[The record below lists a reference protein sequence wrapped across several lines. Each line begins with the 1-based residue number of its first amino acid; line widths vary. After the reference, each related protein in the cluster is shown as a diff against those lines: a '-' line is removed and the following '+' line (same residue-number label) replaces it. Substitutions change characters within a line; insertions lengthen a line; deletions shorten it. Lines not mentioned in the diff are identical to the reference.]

1 MTVSRSHAARASSC
15 VLVFTLGVASTGAAG
30 SAGCTDGAASD
41 APPSQCKSATAAAAL
56 PAGKWFTDV
65 TAEAGIFSGD
75 GGIVGIRVAAA
86 DLDGDGWV
94 DLVIHGAL
102 ATRDTPPTAYV
113 KRVLMNDHGRF
124 IDKTAESGLL
134 DSRDGPG
141 TGRLS
146 NLIVFGDVDNDGDLD
161 AFSGTYQGGTTKPPA
176 SADRSEILL
185 NDGKG
190 HFTFAPPGP
199 VSSKALPTS
208 GATFIDYDRDGI
220 LDLFV
225 GNFYDASGIEGAGN
239 RLYQGIGD
247 GTLSDVSAASKVL
260 RDAAGRDQ
268 AKLAAGDARRAAYG
282 VSSCDIDGDG
292 DVDLITSAYG
302 RGWNELWQNQGDGT
316 FKDIGQGTPFAAD
329 DNVDYHDNEFYRC
342 WCAEPANA
350 GKCTPEESQ
359 PRLDCSNSAWNPG
372 LDDQPAR
379 NGGNTFS
386 TACGDLDNDG
396 DNDILHAEIRHWHIG
411 QSSDPSQIL
420 RNDTPPGVTSA
431 APTFTRLTQEASG
444 LARPHTMTDW
454 NEGDLD
460 VAFFDF
466 DNDGKKDIYL
476 SSTDYPGTYGT
487 LFHQKPDGTF
497 QDVGEGAGVR
507 HYHAHGFV
515 AVDIDNDGDLDLVVS
530 TSTAR
535 CGGDASC
542 PATQEVRVYRNDVG
556 AAKNV
561 VQVRLHGAPGKSNA
575 AAIGAR
581 VAVTAGGVTQMQE
594 VNGGYGHFGMQHGTV
609 LTFGVGTSC
618 TIDSIEVRW
627 PDSTGTVE
635 KLTNVVPNYLVD
647 VKQGETK
654 PVYTPLPPPASPKR

>member
-1 MTVSRSHAARASSC
+1 
-15 VLVFTLGVASTGAAG
+15 
-30 SAGCTDGAASD
+30 
-41 APPSQCKSATAAAAL
+41 
-56 PAGKWFTDV
+56 
-65 TAEAGIFSGD
+65 
-75 GGIVGIRVAAA
+75 
-86 DLDGDGWV
+86 
-94 DLVIHGAL
+94 
-102 ATRDTPPTAYV
+102 
-113 KRVLMNDHGRF
+113 
-124 IDKTAESGLL
+124 
-134 DSRDGPG
+134 
-141 TGRLS
+141 
-146 NLIVFGDVDNDGDLD
+146 DLD
-161 AFSGTYQGGTTKPPA
+161 AFDGTYQGGTTKPPA
-176 SADRSEILL
+176 LADRSELLL

-199 VSSKALPTS
+199 ISSKALPTS
-208 GATFIDYDRDGI
+208 GATFVDYDRDGN
-220 LDLFV
+220 LDVFV
-225 GNFYDASGIEGAGN
+225 GNFYVGNEGAGN
-239 RLYQGIGD
+239 RLYQGLGD
-247 GTLSDVSAASKVL
+247 GTMQDVSLASQVL
-260 RDAAGRDQ
+260 RPAAGNDE
-268 AKLAAGDARRAAYG
+268 AKLAAGEFRRAAYG

-292 DVDLITSAYG
+292 DVDLIASAYG

-359 PRLDCSNSAWNPG
+359 PRLDCTSSAWNPG
-372 LDDQPAR
+372 IDDQPAR

-420 RNDTPPGVTSA
+420 RNDMQKGAA
-431 APTFTRLTQEASG
+431 APSFTRLTQEATG

-460 VAFFDF
+460 VALFDF

-487 LFHQKPDGTF
+487 LFHQKADGNF
-497 QDVGEGAGVR
+497 EDVGAAAGVR
-507 HYHAHGFV
+507 HYHAHGFA
-515 AVDIDNDGDLDLVVS
+515 AVDIDNDGDLDLIVS

-535 CGGDASC
+535 CGGDSSC

-556 AAKNV
+556 NAKNV
-561 VQVRLHGAPGKSNA
+561 VQLRLHGAPGKSNA
-575 AAIGAR
+575 TAIGAR
-581 VAVTAGGVTQMQE
+581 VAVTSGGVTQVQE

-609 LTFGVGTSC
+609 LTFGVGASC
-618 TIDSIEVRW
+618 TIDAIEVRW
-627 PDSTGTVE
+627 PDSAGTVE

-647 VKQGETK
+647 VTQGAK
-654 PVYTPLPPPASPKR
+654 KVVYSTPAAKH